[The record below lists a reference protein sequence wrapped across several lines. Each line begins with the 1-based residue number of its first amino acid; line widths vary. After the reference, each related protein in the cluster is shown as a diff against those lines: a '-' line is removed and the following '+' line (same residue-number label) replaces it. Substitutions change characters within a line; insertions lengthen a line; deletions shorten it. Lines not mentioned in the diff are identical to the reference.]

1 MMDKGARRL
10 SDVVCHLGEGPT
22 YDAATNTLF
31 WFDILGRKLV
41 EFPFPDGP
49 ARVHDLPFMASALF
63 TLGDGR
69 HLVFAEDGFH
79 LRDPATG
86 ALTLHTP
93 VEADRPGNR
102 SNDARVHPS
111 GSIWAGTMGKGAES
125 RAGAIY
131 WFRKGEVRR
140 LFPEITI
147 PNSIC
152 FSPDGETGYFADT
165 RRNLLFKVDCD
176 PESGLPVGEVEIFLD
191 HKGMAGGIDGS
202 VVDADGVLWNA
213 RWGSARVDAYA
224 PDGTHLRSVA
234 VPARQTSCPAFVG
247 PTLDRLAVTTAWE
260 GMDDA
265 ARTADPQAGATF
277 MLDIE
282 VRGRAEPHALL

>member
-234 VPARQTSCPAFVG
+234 VPARQASCPVFVG
-247 PTLDRLAVTTAWE
+247 PALDRLAVTTAHE

-265 ARTADPQAGATF
+265 ARATDPQAGATF